1 MVFYRLYY
9 FLLLSDDCY
18 LTKLVVSGTF
28 DSYRLIELS
37 WIGVNVPLIAK
48 PCGLSSRKSA
58 S

>member
-9 FLLLSDDCY
+9 FLLLSEDCY
-18 LTKLVVSGTF
+18 LAKLVVSGTF
-28 DSYRLIELS
+28 ESYKLSELS

-58 S
+58 N